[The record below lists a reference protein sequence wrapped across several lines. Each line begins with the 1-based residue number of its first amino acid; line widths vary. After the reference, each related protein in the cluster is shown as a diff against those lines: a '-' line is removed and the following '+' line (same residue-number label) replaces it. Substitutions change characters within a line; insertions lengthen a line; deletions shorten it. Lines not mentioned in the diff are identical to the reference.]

1 MGWGTFIAGQAIGS
15 VRRAGRRHKASDYTQ
30 TADFLNNI
38 INKRINVKSG
48 MSGIQLETE
57 VLREIKRL
65 KSEGKDGDIDVLREV
80 VQNRFKTYHRL
91 GPKLELEIIQK
102 AQQKALAG
110 EEVNYAQIER
120 EILDTLNTPKKLTEQ
135 EEIELQKLKYEKQ
148 EQKKLLRD
156 REAQERR
163 VTRKNLRAKE
173 LEPEQLDK
181 DRDNL
186 SWRQQNY
193 LASKKGQA
201 QRESLAFKILLVL
214 TIVFGG
220 FLLYGVVM
228 VFLA

>member
-65 KSEGKDGDIDVLREV
+65 KSEGKDGDIDEIREV

-91 GPKLELEIIQK
+91 GPNLELEIIQK
-102 AQQKALAG
+102 AQQKVLAG

-120 EILDTLNTPKKLTEQ
+120 EILDTPKKNSARKFTLPKNINSLGLYEDDALPPEKVQ
-135 EEIELQKLKYEKQ
+135 IENATRDTILG
-148 EQKKLLRD
+148 LLIFG
-156 REAQERR
+156 
-163 VTRKNLRAKE
+163 L
-173 LEPEQLDK
+173 
-181 DRDNL
+181 
-186 SWRQQNY
+186 
-193 LASKKGQA
+193 G
-201 QRESLAFKILLVL
+201 ILV
-214 TIVFGG
+214 IG
-220 FLLYGVVM
+220 LL
-228 VFLA
+228 LW